1 MFLNLYSSSQQY
13 YHFTSSKN
21 VQQHIFSPFDDP
33 TLLHFTHFPFLSEVE
48 NFKRPDEIFNVRL
61 ANQDLHKLKVNILKC
76 MFDQKNLVNI
86 FIVTNKKFN
95 ESLWLVRRSRT
106 RLPLYCNLPSKS
118 AQLVQ
123 YYCTGKISEI
133 TINPG
138 MFVKITL
145 MRKKTTGNHD

>member
-1 MFLNLYSSSQQY
+1 MFLRLYSSSQQY

-86 FIVTNKKFN
+86 FIVTNMKFN
-95 ESLWLVRRSRT
+95 ESLWLVQRSST
-106 RLPLYCNLPSKS
+106 FLS
-118 AQLVQ
+118 
-123 YYCTGKISEI
+123 
-133 TINPG
+133 
-138 MFVKITL
+138 
-145 MRKKTTGNHD
+145 